1 MRIVQAFLRGLLD
14 IFGDRPPSDSSD
26 FVSTLIGQIS
36 SREQCRLNSRRRIR
50 RHHEMFFP
58 EIITWFWQVRPT
70 INIAGQ
76 KIRHRYYHRRIEPLQ
91 QRVVASLII
100 KLTE

>member
-1 MRIVQAFLRGLLD
+1 MRIVQAFLRGLFD
-14 IFGDRPPSDSSD
+14 ILGNRSPSNSSN
-26 FVSTLIGQIS
+26 FISTSISQIS
-36 SREQCRLNSRRRIR
+36 RREQCRLNSRCRVR
-50 RHHEMFFP
+50 RHHEMLFP
-58 EIITWFWQVRPT
+58 EIITWFWQVRPI

-91 QRVVASLII
+91 QCVVASLII